1 MISIREKRDETIL
14 IQNNKLIY
22 GLTINSCLLF
32 WTVLGIFNILKNN
45 IVKVYLDAGIIAIGY
60 FLFRCFSKFKKKSF
74 IKINSQKLEISSIS
88 KRRIFLLEDIEKINI
103 EKIKLRREIPYILKL
118 ELKNERKETLIK
130 SFYCKELILVKKE
143 ILKYKNKGETNEIF

>member
-118 ELKNERKETLIK
+118 ELKNERKETLVK

-143 ILKYKNKGETNEIF
+143 ILKYKNKGEINEIF

>member
-22 GLTINSCLLF
+22 GLAINTSLLF
-32 WTVLGIFNILKNN
+32 LTFSGIFNILKNN
-45 IVKVYLDAGIIAIGY
+45 IVQVYLDTVLIFIY
-60 FLFRCFSKFKKKSF
+60 HFLFRYFSKFRKKTF
-74 IKINSQKLEISSIS
+74 IKINSQKLEILSTS
-88 KRRIFLLEDIEKINI
+88 KRRTFLLKDIKKVQI
-103 EKIKLRREIPYILKL
+103 EKIKLRREISYILKL

-143 ILKYKNKGETNEIF
+143 ILKYKNKGEINEVF

>member
-1 MISIREKRDETIL
+1 MISIREKRNETIL

-103 EKIKLRREIPYILKL
+103 EKIKLRREISYILKL
-118 ELKNERKETLIK
+118 ELKNERKETLLK

-143 ILKYKNKGETNEIF
+143 ILKYKNKGEINEFF

>member
-22 GLTINSCLLF
+22 GLTINICLLF

-45 IVKVYLDAGIIAIGY
+45 IVKVYLDAGVIAIGY

-74 IKINSQKLEISSIS
+74 IKINSQKLEILSAS
-88 KRRIFLLEDIEKINI
+88 KREIFLLEDIEKINI

-143 ILKYKNKGETNEIF
+143 ILKYKNKGEINEVF

>member
-143 ILKYKNKGETNEIF
+143 ILKYKNKGEINEIF

>member
-103 EKIKLRREIPYILKL
+103 EKIKLRREISYILKL
-118 ELKNERKETLIK
+118 ELKNERKETLIE

-143 ILKYKNKGETNEIF
+143 ILKYKNKGEINEVF

>member
-22 GLTINSCLLF
+22 GLTINTCLLF
-32 WTVLGIFNILKNN
+32 FTFVGIFNILKNN

-60 FLFRCFSKFKKKSF
+60 FLFRYFSKFKKKSF
-74 IKINSQKLEISSIS
+74 IKINSQKLEISSAS
-88 KRRIFLLEDIEKINI
+88 KRRTFLLKDIKKVQI

-143 ILKYKNKGETNEIF
+143 ILKYKNKGEINEVF

>member
-22 GLTINSCLLF
+22 GLTINICLLF

-74 IKINSQKLEISSIS
+74 IKINSQKLEISSTS
-88 KRRIFLLEDIEKINI
+88 KRQIFLLEDIEKINI

-118 ELKNERKETLIK
+118 ELKNERKETLIE

-143 ILKYKNKGETNEIF
+143 ILKYKNKGEINEVF

>member
-22 GLTINSCLLF
+22 GLTINICLLF

-45 IVKVYLDAGIIAIGY
+45 IVKVYLDAGVIAIGY

-74 IKINSQKLEISSIS
+74 IKINSQKLEISSTS
-88 KRRIFLLEDIEKINI
+88 KRQIFLLEDIEKINI
-103 EKIKLRREIPYILKL
+103 EKIKLRREIPYIFKIRI
-118 ELKNERKETLIK
+118 EK
-130 SFYCKELILVKKE
+130 
-143 ILKYKNKGETNEIF
+143 

>member
-22 GLTINSCLLF
+22 GLTINICLLF

-143 ILKYKNKGETNEIF
+143 ILKYKNKGEINEVF

>member
-22 GLTINSCLLF
+22 GLTINICLLF

-45 IVKVYLDAGIIAIGY
+45 IVKVYLDAGVIAIGY

-74 IKINSQKLEISSIS
+74 IKINSQKLEISSTS
-88 KRRIFLLEDIEKINI
+88 KRQIFLLEDIEKINI

-143 ILKYKNKGETNEIF
+143 ILKYKNKGEINEVF

>member
-130 SFYCKELILVKKE
+130 SFYCKELILAKKE
-143 ILKYKNKGETNEIF
+143 ILKYKNKGEINEVF

>member
-1 MISIREKRDETIL
+1 MISIREKRDETTL

-22 GLTINSCLLF
+22 GLTINICLLF

-45 IVKVYLDAGIIAIGY
+45 IVKVYLDAGVIAIGY

-74 IKINSQKLEISSIS
+74 IKINSQKLEISSTS
-88 KRRIFLLEDIEKINI
+88 KRQIFLLEDIEKINI

-143 ILKYKNKGETNEIF
+143 ILKYKNKGEINEVF

>member
-22 GLTINSCLLF
+22 GLTINICLLF

-45 IVKVYLDAGIIAIGY
+45 IVKVYLDAGVIAIGY

-74 IKINSQKLEISSIS
+74 IKINSQKLEISSTS
-88 KRRIFLLEDIEKINI
+88 KRQIFLLEDIEKINI
-103 EKIKLRREIPYILKL
+103 EKIKLRREIPYIVKL

-143 ILKYKNKGETNEIF
+143 ILKYKNKGEINEVF

>member
-22 GLTINSCLLF
+22 GLTINICLLF

-45 IVKVYLDAGIIAIGY
+45 IVKVYLDAGVIAIGY

-74 IKINSQKLEISSIS
+74 IKINSQKLEISSTS
-88 KRRIFLLEDIEKINI
+88 KRQIFLLEDIEKINI

-143 ILKYKNKGETNEIF
+143 ILKYKNKSEINEVF

>member
-74 IKINSQKLEISSIS
+74 IKINSQKLEISSTS
-88 KRRIFLLEDIEKINI
+88 KRQIFLLEDIEKINI

-143 ILKYKNKGETNEIF
+143 ILKYKNKGEINEVF

>member
-74 IKINSQKLEISSIS
+74 IKINSQNLEISSVS
-88 KRRIFLLEDIEKINI
+88 KRKIFLLEDIKKVQI

-118 ELKNERKETLIK
+118 ELKNERKETLLK

-143 ILKYKNKGETNEIF
+143 ILKYKNKGEINEFF

>member
-22 GLTINSCLLF
+22 GLTINICLLF

-45 IVKVYLDAGIIAIGY
+45 IVKVYLDAGVIAIGY

-74 IKINSQKLEISSIS
+74 IKINSQKLEISSTS
-88 KRRIFLLEDIEKINI
+88 KRQIFLLEDIEKINI

-143 ILKYKNKGETNEIF
+143 ILKYKNKGEINEIF

>member
-74 IKINSQKLEISSIS
+74 IKINSQKLEILSAS
-88 KRRIFLLEDIEKINI
+88 KREIFLLEDIEKINI

-143 ILKYKNKGETNEIF
+143 ILKYKNKGEINEVF

>member
-22 GLTINSCLLF
+22 GLTINICLLF

-45 IVKVYLDAGIIAIGY
+45 IVKVYLDAGTIAIGY

-74 IKINSQKLEISSIS
+74 IKINSQKLEISFIS

-143 ILKYKNKGETNEIF
+143 ILKYKNKGEINEVF

>member
-1 MISIREKRDETIL
+1 MISVREKRNETIL

-22 GLTINSCLLF
+22 TLAINTCLLF
-32 WTVLGIFNILKNN
+32 FTFSGIFNILKNN
-45 IVKVYLDAGIIAIGY
+45 IVQVYLDTVLIFVCH

-74 IKINSQKLEISSIS
+74 IKINSQNLEISSVS
-88 KRRIFLLEDIEKINI
+88 KRKKFLLEDIKKVQI

-118 ELKNERKETLIK
+118 ELKNEREETLIK

-143 ILKYKNKGETNEIF
+143 ILKYKNKGEINEVF

>member
-60 FLFRCFSKFKKKSF
+60 FLFRYFSKFKKKSF

-143 ILKYKNKGETNEIF
+143 ILKYKNKGEINEVF

>member
-22 GLTINSCLLF
+22 GLSINTRLLF
-32 WTVLGIFNILKNN
+32 FTFVGIFNILKNN
-45 IVKVYLDAGIIAIGY
+45 IVQVYLDAGIIAIGY

-74 IKINSQKLEISSIS
+74 IKINSEKLEILSAS
-88 KRRIFLLEDIEKINI
+88 KREIFLLEDIEKINI
-103 EKIKLRREIPYILKL
+103 EKIKLRREISYILKL
-118 ELKNERKETLIK
+118 ELKNERKETLIE

-143 ILKYKNKGETNEIF
+143 ILKYKNKGEINEVF

>member
-1 MISIREKRDETIL
+1 MISIRKKRDKTIL

-22 GLTINSCLLF
+22 GLTINICLLF

-45 IVKVYLDAGIIAIGY
+45 IVKVYLDAGVIAIGY

-74 IKINSQKLEISSIS
+74 IKINSQKLEISSTS
-88 KRRIFLLEDIEKINI
+88 KRQIFLLEDIEKINI

-143 ILKYKNKGETNEIF
+143 ILKYKNKGEINEVF